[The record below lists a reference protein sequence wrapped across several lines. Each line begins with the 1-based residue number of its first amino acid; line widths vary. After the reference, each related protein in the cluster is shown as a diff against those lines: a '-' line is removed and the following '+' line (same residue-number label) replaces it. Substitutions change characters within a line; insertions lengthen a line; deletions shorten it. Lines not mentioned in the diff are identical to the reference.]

1 MLTIFTNVERQC
13 KMLQQAG
20 AYLAAKTL
28 GLPEIRSVYFDD
40 STAWSK
46 QVSAL
51 LKASD
56 IVIFLWQGPVYPC
69 ELANKALSFLK
80 NEGKT
85 AYAFMSTADSTANT
99 ISGFADGEVQQ
110 IRDYILC
117 SGSSN
122 YQNFLLRLA
131 NKTGRGI
138 WACQPPQE
146 LVWQGI
152 YHPAAPV
159 ALLATEDYLAALCP
173 QNRPLVGLLFSRES
187 WIWQDTAYIDALI
200 RELDVRGFGALP
212 VFGLWEDNQAL
223 NAAGISQAVERF
235 FYHQGQVIVSAVIN
249 TFKVGLTLSRQN
261 RPGFLTRLNVP
272 VIQAYNLLRPEC
284 EWRQGFVGMNP
295 VELSVNVVQPEFDG
309 VIHGGVV
316 SSKEADSQGISRYL
330 PVPER
335 VVALADKAKKWA
347 SLHYSGNAE
356 KKIAI
361 IFHNYPPTNA
371 SIGSAQGL
379 DSPESVAALLRV
391 MAAKGYHIGSLPANG
406 RQLLE
411 DLLTGV
417 TNDRRFLTDEQ
428 IGQAVGKVSKGD
440 YKIWFDSL
448 DPSVREELTAEWGLP
463 PGDVFFANDSLIVP
477 GKLNGNILITLQPP
491 RGFGEDPNKII
502 HSPTCPPPHHYLAFY
517 AWIREVW
524 QADAVIHVGTH
535 GSLEWLPGKNAGL
548 SHCCYPELVLQ
559 DLPNIYPYYVTI
571 VGEGIQAKRR
581 GAACLIGHLCPPMS
595 HADTYEELAELE
607 ELLQEYAH
615 YKDTQPASAALV
627 GEQLASK
634 IAALHLEEDL
644 PRQAGQP
651 LTDYILRV
659 HAYLE
664 TLKHMQIRAGLHI
677 LGEAPQDEVLTE
689 FILALTRVD
698 NGAVPSLP
706 QVIAKAAYGYDYYQL
721 LEKSGELLPDG
732 SRSYASVIGEIW
744 ATCKAVV
751 VCLQDNGFSEQG
763 IAAVFM
769 LPEVQA
775 LELAGTV
782 VEELKSVLT
791 YICQEL
797 SVKLAATVHEITNT
811 LRALNGEYV
820 EPGPGG
826 APSNGRADILPTGR
840 NFYGVDPNNLPTPT
854 AWKLGQTLADQVITR
869 YITEEG
875 EYPESIG
882 IVLWSD
888 SNMRTNGQCIAEL
901 LCLMGVR
908 PVWQKGSRRVI
919 GLEVIELEELKRP
932 RIDVMAR
939 VSGLF
944 RDTLFSAI
952 QLMEQATAL
961 VAGLDEPEDMNFVK
975 KHIMADSA
983 ALAGQGMDEKTAWQ
997 QASCRIF
1004 GCPPGGYGAGVAAL
1018 IEAKNW
1024 SSIHDIADVYVRWG
1038 AHAYG
1043 SRQQGEFLPRLFRQN
1058 LGRLAITIKN
1068 IDNHEVHLL
1077 NSDDFNA
1084 YCGGMNAAVR
1094 SIRGKAPRCYI
1105 GDSADQSHTQT
1116 KSLDE
1121 EFRRVLRGESLNP
1134 KFIEGMKKHG
1144 YKGAA
1149 DLAALVGHCYGWD
1162 ATSEVMRDWMY
1173 ENLAEKFALDGKM
1186 QEWMTEVNP
1195 WALQRIAEKL
1205 LEAERRGMW
1214 EAKPETK
1221 KELENLYLSIEGE
1234 LEDRADQ

>member
-1 MLTIFTNVERQC
+1 MITIFSNVERQC

-20 AYLAAKTL
+20 KHLADSKRS
-28 GLPEIRSVYFDD
+28 LPPVQFFFFDD
-40 STAWSK
+40 SVAWSS
-46 QVSAL
+46 QTAAA

-56 IVIFLWQGPVYPC
+56 MVVFLWQGPVYPC
-69 ELANKALSFLK
+69 DVADKALAFLK
-80 NEGKT
+80 RQDQ
-85 AYAFMSTADSTANT
+85 AVYAFMSTADGTANT
-99 ISGFADGEVQQ
+99 VSGFTDGEVQQ
-110 IRDYILC
+110 IRDYILY

-122 YQNFLLRLA
+122 YQNLILWLA
-131 NKTGRGI
+131 AKTGQ
-138 WACQPPQE
+138 AALAYQPPQE
-146 LVWQGI
+146 LVWQGL
-152 YHPAAPV
+152 YHPGLQTAVP
-159 ALLATEDYLAALCP
+159 ATADYLAKFCP
-173 QNRPLVGLLFSRES
+173 QDRPRVGILFSRES
-187 WIWQDTAYIDALI
+187 WIWQDTDYIDALI
-200 RELDVRGFGALP
+200 RELDARGLDALP
-212 VFGLWEDNQAL
+212 VFGLWEDNPAL
-223 NAAGISQAVERF
+223 PAAGISQAVERF
-235 FYHQGQVIVSAVIN
+235 FYHQGQVIVAAVIN

-261 RPGFLTRLNVP
+261 RPGFLRRLNVP
-272 VIQAYNLLRPEC
+272 VIQAYNLLRPQSAWQED
-284 EWRQGFVGMNP
+284 VSGMNP

-316 SSKEADSQGISRYL
+316 SSKETGDLGISCYL
-330 PVPER
+330 PLPER
-335 VVALADKAKKWA
+335 VAALAGKAKKWA
-347 SLHYSGNAE
+347 RLRHTGNDR
-356 KKIAI
+356 KKVAI

-379 DSPESVAALLRV
+379 DSPASVVALLKG
-391 MAAKGYHIGSLPANG
+391 MAANGYRIDSLPGTG

-411 DLLTGV
+411 ELLAGV
-417 TNDRRFLTDEQ
+417 TNDRRFLSDEQ
-428 IGQAVGKVSKGD
+428 IGQAVGKVGKDD
-440 YKIWFDSL
+440 YKTWFDSL
-448 DPSVREELTAEWGLP
+448 EPSVRQELIKEWGLP
-463 PGDVFFANDSLIVP
+463 PGEVFFADDSLLVP
-477 GKLNGNILITLQPP
+477 GRMNGNILITLQPP
-491 RGFGEDPNKII
+491 RGFGEDPDKII

-548 SHCCYPELVLQ
+548 SRCCYPELALQ

-595 HADTYEELAELE
+595 QADTYEELAELE
-607 ELLQEYAH
+607 LLLDEYAH
-615 YKDTQPASAALV
+615 CKAQQPAAAALV
-627 GEQLASK
+627 GEQIESK
-634 IAALHLEEDL
+634 IAALHLTEDL
-644 PRQAGQP
+644 PRQDGQS
-651 LTDYILRV
+651 LADYILRV

-677 LGEAPQDEVLTE
+677 LGEAPQDENLTE
-689 FILALTRVD
+689 FILALTRVE
-698 NGAVPSLP
+698 NGTVPSLP
-706 QVIAKAAYGYDYYQL
+706 QVIARAVYGYDYYQL

-732 SRSYASVIGEIW
+732 SRNYASVVDEIW
-744 ATCKAVV
+744 TTCQAIVG
-751 VCLQDNGFSEQG
+751 CLQDKGFSELG
-763 IAAVFM
+763 MTAVFR
-769 LPEVQA
+769 LPEVRA
-775 LELAGTV
+775 LRLAGAAA
-782 VEELKSVLT
+782 EDLKTVLT

-797 SVKLAATVHEITNT
+797 TVKLAATVQEITNT
-811 LRALNGEYV
+811 IRALNGEYV

-840 NFYGVDPNNLPTPT
+840 NFYGVDPNNLPTLA
-854 AWKLGQTLADQVITR
+854 AWKIGQTLADQVITR
-869 YITEEG
+869 YIAEEG

-908 PVWQKGSRRVI
+908 PVWQKGSRRVT
-919 GLEVIELEELKRP
+919 GLEVIELAELKRP

-939 VSGLF
+939 ISGLF
-944 RDTLFSAI
+944 RDTMFRAV
-952 QLMEQATAL
+952 QLIEQATTL
-961 VAGLDEPEDMNFVK
+961 VAGLDEPEDLNFVR
-975 KHIMADSA
+975 KHIKADSTVLAEQGLDQEA
-983 ALAGQGMDEKTAWQ
+983 AWL

-1018 IEAKNW
+1018 LEARNW
-1024 SSIHDIADVYVRWG
+1024 NNVHDIADVYVRWS

-1043 SRQQGEFLPRLFRQN
+1043 SRQQGEFLPQLFRQN
-1058 LGRLAITIKN
+1058 LGRLSVTIKN

-1105 GDSADQSHTQT
+1105 GDSADPSHTRT

-1134 KFIEGMKKHG
+1134 KFIAGMKKHG

-1149 DLAALVGHCYGWD
+1149 DLAALVGHCFGWD
-1162 ATSEVMRDWMY
+1162 ATSEVMCDWMY
-1173 ENLAEKFALDGKM
+1173 ESLVEKFALNGQL
-1186 QEWMTEVNP
+1186 QEWMQEVNP
-1195 WALQRIAEKL
+1195 WALQRIAERL

-1214 EAKPETK
+1214 NAKPETK

-1234 LEDRADQ
+1234 LEGRADE